1 MSNSFEN
8 IYDYVSTLEIID
20 THEHLPHREAQR
32 PLETDILRE
41 YLTHYFSCDL
51 VSAGLSVKE
60 LERCRDISLPIM
72 ERWDVLEPYW
82 NAARNTGYGMSL
94 DITVQEL
101 YGQIKICRNTIEELN
116 ARFMKTLSPG
126 HFEKVLKETAKIK
139 TSLVDGCKGRS
150 ECDARFFT
158 PVFRLDMHRGYAKR
172 GAFRIL
178 AEESGIKINCFNDW
192 LAATEKE
199 MDRAIED
206 GCAALKIGDA
216 YNRSLL
222 YPHVSKK
229 DAENEFNRVVS
240 SKDDDIIDFGE
251 IFQNFMLHYV
261 LTLANKRNLT
271 VQIHTGLQEGNGNMI
286 ANADPTL
293 LNNLFLEYSDVVFDI
308 FHMGYPYEHMMS
320 ALAKNFTNV
329 NIDMCWA
336 NIISPTASI
345 NALVEWIDCVPV
357 NKISAFGGDYCFI
370 DGVVGH
376 SRIARRNISK
386 ALSIKVDTG
395 CFDVDRAKEIAR
407 MLFIDNPERIFK
419 LKGNIQQ

>member
-1 MSNSFEN
+1 MVSSYDN
-8 IYDYVSTLEIID
+8 IYEYVCSLDIID
-20 THEHLPHREAQR
+20 THEHLPPFEDKR

-51 VSAGLSVKE
+51 VSAGLPVKE
-60 LERCRDISLPIM
+60 LERCRDVSLPIM
-72 ERWDVLEPYW
+72 KRWDILEPYW

-101 YGQIKICRNTIEELN
+101 YGYNKIYRNTIEELN
-116 ARFMKTLSPG
+116 ACFMKTLKPG
-126 HFEKVLKETAKIK
+126 HYEKVLKEIAKIK
-139 TSLVDGCKGRS
+139 ISLVDGCKGCS
-150 ECDARFFT
+150 VCDTRFFR
-158 PVFRLDMHRGYAKR
+158 PVFRLDMHRGYSGR
-172 GAFRIL
+172 GALKKL
-178 AEESGIKINCFNDW
+178 AEENGIHINCFDDW
-192 LAATEKE
+192 LDATEKE
-199 MDRAIED
+199 IDRAIAD
-206 GCAALKIGDA
+206 GCVALKIGDA
-216 YNRSLL
+216 YNRSLF
-222 YPHVSKK
+222 YPHVIKK
-229 DAENEFNRVVS
+229 DAENEFNSVVS
-240 SKDDDIIDFGE
+240 SKDEDNLDFGDV
-251 IFQNFMLHYV
+251 FQNYMLHYV
-261 LTLANKRNLT
+261 LMLANKRNLT

-320 ALAKNFTNV
+320 ALAKNFANV

-336 NIISPTASI
+336 NIISPTACI
-345 NALVEWIDCVPV
+345 NALVEWVDSVPI

-395 CFDVDRAKEIAR
+395 CFDVDRANEIAR
-407 MLFIDNPERIFK
+407 MLFIENPERIFK
-419 LKGNIQQ
+419 LKGKI